1 MNIDHR
7 KSLLLSVGGVGI
19 LVACGALLAPHA
31 HTSKASAEAG
41 TGVAAVAEPASL
53 PGTVDLSPEALANV
67 GLRYAKAELRPGV
80 RPIEATGI
88 VNFNARRLAQLS
100 SPSRGRIVA
109 IDVAAGDH
117 VRAGQRLAVLDEF
130 DLSDVRSQTA
140 NASAAVADAKAAL
153 DAANAA
159 LARATELVAAGGIA
173 QSELERRRAAVA
185 SAVAALK
192 SRQADLQK
200 WRGMQQRLMPIDAV
214 GGHDGKAVPLARSTP
229 RDSIGALVAPIDG
242 VISSV
247 GAAAGDIVDTSSP
260 IMTLADLST
269 VWVRANVSERDASAV
284 RPGMAVTLHVD
295 AYPDRQ
301 FMGHV
306 IDVASQADVNT
317 GTIAVR
323 CELPNTDGA
332 LRANMFASVS
342 IQLPLGRD
350 TVLVPDAALQD
361 LNGQTAVF
369 VPSGKGQFAWR
380 RVDTGFAEDGMT
392 QIVAGLP
399 AGTAV
404 VAQGSYWLKAALLKN
419 SIPTE

>member
-1 MNIDHR
+1 MNINHCKR
-7 KSLLLSVGGVGI
+7 LLLSAGGLGI
-19 LVACGALLAPHA
+19 LVACGALLTLHA
-31 HTSKASAEAG
+31 RTSA
-41 TGVAAVAEPASL
+41 AAVAGTTSATVGKPASL
-53 PGTVDLSPEALANV
+53 PGTVDLSPEALENV
-67 GLRYAKAELRPGV
+67 GLHYAKAELRPGV
-80 RPIEATGI
+80 RPIKATGV
-88 VNFNARRLAQLS
+88 VNFNARQVAQLS
-100 SPSRGRIVA
+100 SPSRGRIIA

-130 DLSDVRSQTA
+130 DLGEVRSQTES
-140 NASAAVADAKAAL
+140 ASAAVTDAKAAL

-159 LARATELVAAGGIA
+159 LARGTELVATGGIA
-173 QSELERRRAAVA
+173 QSELDRRRAAA
-185 SAVAALK
+185 ANAQAALK

-200 WRGMQQRLMPIDAV
+200 WLGMQRRLMPIDAA
-214 GGHDGKAVPLARSTP
+214 GPHDGKAAALDRLAP

-269 VWVRANVSERDASAV
+269 VWVQANVSERDASAV

-301 FMGHV
+301 FTGHV

-317 GTIAVR
+317 GTVAVR

-332 LRANMFASVS
+332 LRANMFATVS

-369 VPSGKGQFAWR
+369 VPSGKGQFVWR

-399 AGTAV
+399 AGTPV

-419 SIPTE
+419 SIPSE